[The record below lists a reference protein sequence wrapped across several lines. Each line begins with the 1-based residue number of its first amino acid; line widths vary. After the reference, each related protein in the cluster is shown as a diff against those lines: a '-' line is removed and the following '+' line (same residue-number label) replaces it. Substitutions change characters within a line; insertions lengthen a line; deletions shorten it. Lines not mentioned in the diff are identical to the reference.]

1 MRWIT
6 ELREVLLGLQE
17 LVQAQR
23 QLFTAEWQLAR
34 SIAVAAFL
42 CAALA
47 AFFAVTLSLSVT
59 MLAALLLAEWL
70 GSWTL
75 SLTVL
80 VIILT
85 LCLLSVLYGLRY
97 CLHRMSLPE
106 TRAQL
111 HRTIASLAGTPT
123 NRSRTHSRTT
133 NDGTLQKPE

>member
-1 MRWIT
+1 M
-6 ELREVLLGLQE
+6 LALQE

-34 SIAVAAFL
+34 SITVAAFL

-47 AFFAVTLSLSVT
+47 AFFALALSLSVT
-59 MLAALLLAEWL
+59 MLAALLLAKWL

-75 SLTVL
+75 SLVVL
-80 VIILT
+80 VIILA
-85 LCLLSVLYGLRY
+85 LCLVSVLYGLRY

-111 HRTIASLAGTPT
+111 HRTIAGLASTPT
-123 NRSRTHSRTT
+123 NRSRTRSKAT
-133 NDGTLQKPE
+133 NDGTFQKPE

>member
-1 MRWIT
+1 
-6 ELREVLLGLQE
+6 LLALQE

-23 QLFTAEWQLAR
+23 QLFIAEWQLAR
-34 SIAVAAFL
+34 SIAVVAFL
-42 CAALA
+42 CTALA
-47 AFFAVTLSLSVT
+47 AFFAMALSLSVT

-80 VIILT
+80 VIILV
-85 LCLLSVLYGLRY
+85 LCLISVLYGLRY

-111 HRTIASLAGTPT
+111 HRTIAGLASTPT
-123 NRSRTHSRTT
+123 NRSRTRSKAT